1 MADAPDDAGQPDLTP
16 IQRALA
22 AKKAALETKSGPPKG
37 RRGEQERAAAH
48 RSASKSKPWMKA

>member
-1 MADAPDDAGQPDLTP
+1 MADAPDDAGQPELTP
-16 IQRALA
+16 MQRALA
-22 AKKAALETKSGPPKG
+22 MKKAALEAKSGPAKS